1 MDSCFIIRQNYNR
14 VWHKMAKL
22 FSYLCYRTKHSIM
35 EDYGKRKLYK
45 KIIVK
50 LLREK
55 KLNVESLLSSLNE
68 ILKTDYGM
76 EAISRRTFDRAKE
89 SLIESGY
96 IIKSRKFE
104 GKNYFVLEGHPEN
117 LNLTEEEQ
125 LTLPLLLGLLDTEKT
140 MNAVEWI
147 KSVLMDEFDYNKQDL
162 NPHPHF
168 VHIQP
173 SLDSQDQLLILAGRI
188 IEYIKKGQAIKF
200 LYDKKGIVTFKQV
213 APLQIRY
220 YDNRYYLLGT
230 DIDENTNE
238 PETVLKNYTLDKFIE
253 KQVYPA
259 ILEEDCIDPTEKYIY
274 FDYQKLYKNSNL
286 ENLLS
291 NSLGIWYDKENKL
304 KTFRLKFTDWAM
316 GIVENKKIHPSQ
328 QIIEKTKDFTILE
341 ISVWDNREIDFFVGR
356 FGDKCE
362 RLN

>member
-1 MDSCFIIRQNYNR
+1 
-14 VWHKMAKL
+14 
-22 FSYLCYRTKHSIM
+22 M
-35 EDYGKRKLYK
+35 EDYGKKKIYK

-55 KLNVESLLSSLNE
+55 NLNVEELLTSLNE

-76 EAISRRTFDRAKE
+76 DGISRRTFDRAKE
-89 SLIESGY
+89 SLLENGY
-96 IIKSRKFE
+96 TIKSRKFE
-104 GKNYFVLEGHPEN
+104 GKSYFVLEGHPEN

-140 MNAVEWI
+140 MNSVEWI
-147 KSVLMDEFDYNKQDL
+147 KSVLMDEFDYSEEDL

-168 VHIQP
+168 VHIEP
-173 SLDSQDQLLILAGRI
+173 ALNSQDQLLILAGRI

-200 LYDKKGIVTFKQV
+200 LYDKKGIATFKQV

-238 PETVLKNYTLDKFIE
+238 AEVLLKNYTLDKFME

-259 ILEEDCIDPTEKYIY
+259 ILEDEDNDTVEKYIY
-274 FDYQKLYKNSNL
+274 FDYQELYKNSNL
-286 ENLLS
+286 EYLLN
-291 NSLGIWYDKENKL
+291 NSLGIWYDKENIL
-304 KTFRLKFTDWAM
+304 KTFKLKFTDWAM
-316 GIVENKKIHPSQ
+316 GIVENKKIHHSQ
-328 QIIEKTKDFTILE
+328 RIIEKRKDFTILE

-356 FGDKCE
+356 FGNKCE